1 MIVYLI
7 GIKMTTDKQ
16 IEEAT
21 MKLHILVMELLED
34 GVSPLAVAGVVQ
46 ASATKMYRAMLD
58 DKEFE
63 DLMVSVV
70 DSSKRAED
78 KTLH

>member
-1 MIVYLI
+1 MTAYLI
-7 GIKMTTDKQ
+7 GIKMTDDKQ
-16 IEEAT
+16 LEMAT
-21 MKLHILVMELLED
+21 VKVQLLVMELIEEGL
-34 GVSPLAVAGVVQ
+34 SPLAVAGVVQ
-46 ASATKMYRAMLD
+46 ASATRMYRAMLD

-70 DSSKRAED
+70 DSSKRLEN